1 MSEEKSRKVLDGTL
15 KIDKS
20 QGEFVGRAGLTYQGD
35 NCVARQ
41 QVRNYPG
48 MHCEF
53 SRLKN
58 KIGLFFYH
66 VVLR

>member
-41 QVRNYPG
+41 QVRNND
-48 MHCEF
+48 HKIQFEL
-53 SRLKN
+53 LK
-58 KIGLFFYH
+58 H
-66 VVLR
+66 

>member
-41 QVRNYPG
+41 QV
-48 MHCEF
+48 
-53 SRLKN
+53 K
-58 KIGLFFYH
+58 
-66 VVLR
+66 